1 MTRLGI
7 TTLAAALLLGGTAY
21 ADGRDGRELDFGKLR
36 DQELRSLSF
45 RLFGVVGPLETS
57 STASITAAAAEADPT
72 RLATLARSLR
82 ARVVSARPEL
92 GANIDQMVL
101 WPNGT
106 NPTHIIACNE
116 EGAAQPGLQRI
127 RLSDGAVTT
136 MLTGTVSCDPV
147 RRTPWG
153 TLLAG
158 EEAGAGGLLL
168 EIIDPLNVTGVLFDR
183 VAGTTSGGS
192 GAANVVVRSAVG
204 KLSFEG
210 IALYPNGVMYYGD
223 ENRPATGTAG
233 GAYFKFVPAAP
244 WTGGASIR
252 TLSESPLAAGTVYGL
267 RLGLRAGATDYGQGS
282 NTGLGAWV
290 QIPAASVGNLRAA
303 AAALKLTGYY
313 RPEDIDIDGEALAA
327 GKVRF
332 CGPNTGNE
340 ADDKNWG
347 EVVCITDGT
356 LAASLAGTAVPELQY
371 LVMGTSELAMPDNIA
386 WQPRRGNWIVHE
398 DGDGP
403 LVGRNN
409 DLWACLEDGDDD
421 DTLSDG
427 CIRIG
432 TLNDLNAEWT
442 GGFFD
447 DRGAHFYVS
456 IQHNVT
462 GHGVILEVTGWR

>member
-7 TTLAAALLLGGTAY
+7 STVAAVILLGGGNAS
-21 ADGRDGRELDFGKLR
+21 ADTRELDFGKLR
-36 DQELRSLSF
+36 DQELRLLSF
-45 RLFGVVGPLETS
+45 RLFGVVGPLEAS
-57 STASITAAAAEADPT
+57 STASIAAAEAEANPT
-72 RLATLARSLR
+72 RLATFARSLR
-82 ARVVSARPEL
+82 ARVVSARREL

-116 EGAAQPGLQRI
+116 EGAAQAGLQRI

-153 TLLAG
+153 TLIAG
-158 EEAGAGGLLL
+158 EEAGAGGQLL
-168 EIIDPLNVTGVLFDR
+168 EIIDPLVVTGVLFDR
-183 VAGTTSGGS
+183 LAGTTSGGS
-192 GAANVVVRSAVG
+192 GAANVVVRPAVG
-204 KLSFEG
+204 RLSFEG

-244 WTGGASIR
+244 WTGTASIR
-252 TLSESPLAAGTVYGL
+252 DLSESPLAAGTVYGL
-267 RLGLRAGATDYGQGS
+267 RLGRRAGATDHGQGS
-282 NTGLGAWV
+282 NTGLGTWV
-290 QIPAASVGNLRAA
+290 QIPAANVGNLRAA
-303 AAALKLTGYY
+303 AAAVKLTGYY
-313 RPEDIDIDGEALAA
+313 RPEDFDIDGEALAA

-340 ADDKNWG
+340 ADDKNRG
-347 EVVCITDGT
+347 EVICITDGT
-356 LAASLAGTAVPELQY
+356 LAESLAGTAIPELQV
-371 LVMGTSELAMPDNIA
+371 LVMGTKELAMPDNIA
-386 WQPRRGNWIVHE
+386 WQPGRGNWIVHE

-447 DRGAHFYVS
+447 DRGGHFYVS